1 MKISPLGDRILVKQN
16 EEKEQHVGGIIIPDS
31 AQEKSQEGTVVAIGT
46 GKRDE
51 SGKKIPFNVKKGDT
65 VLLPKYGGSEV
76 KIDGVVHYILT
87 ENDILGIVG

>member
-1 MKISPLGDRILVKQN
+1 MKISPLADRILVKQK
-16 EEKEQHVGGIIIPDS
+16 EEKEQNVGGIIIPDS

-46 GKRDE
+46 GKRDDA
-51 SGKKIPFNVKKGDT
+51 GKKIPFNVKKGDT

>member
-16 EEKEQHVGGIIIPDS
+16 EEKEQNVGGIIIPDS
-31 AQEKSQEGTVVAIGT
+31 AKEKSQEGTVVAIGT

-76 KIDGVVHYILT
+76 KIEGVVHYILT